1 MMIVDSNVFA
11 VEGDTDSWYID
22 NGATTQVTNQRDI
35 FVTFESFQ
43 TPVEVRTAN
52 GDKARAV
59 GFGTVMVKTSVNGK
73 WQQRT
78 LSNVWCV
85 PNIAKNLFSVLAAHD
100 KNVNSKIVSDPTSCV
115 LMVNGKPALF
125 GARPPGDGLYKIA
138 LKVVVPEKA
147 AEINVL
153 SSEAT
158 LQLYHERMGHQNKR
172 HIKRQVKVLW
182 TMMINGHLLSKVKV
196 FEIIH

>member
-1 MMIVDSNVFA
+1 MILVFTAKCAKWIADGRPSKSQQQKNAASCSGSTQCNETLTVEMMTVDSNVFA

-22 NGATTQVTNQRDI
+22 NGATTHVTNQRDI
-35 FVTFESFQ
+35 FVTFECFQ

-59 GFGTVMVKTSVNGK
+59 GFGTVMVKVKTSVNGK

-100 KNVNSKIVSDPTSCV
+100 KNVNSKFVSDPTSCV

-125 GARPPGDGLYKIA
+125 GARRPGHHLAD
-138 LKVVVPEKA
+138 V
-147 AEINVL
+147 
-153 SSEAT
+153 
-158 LQLYHERMGHQNKR
+158 HQTICLVR
-172 HIKRQVKVLW
+172 FYSWLCVQ
-182 TMMINGHLLSKVKV
+182 G
-196 FEIIH
+196 